1 MDNDSLNRKR
11 RQLEREQS
19 VVGTEISQLQDKLRI
34 LDDAYTHLKEEKTRF
49 GRIKT
54 AVSDAYK
61 RVSYWQGNNYNAF
74 TNEYNNTMGDCEAL
88 HGQIDRILDNINWKR
103 NDLNRQIA
111 YKQSLLK
118 GILSNLRSIETQ
130 WENWKN

>member
-1 MDNDSLNRKR
+1 M
-11 RQLEREQS
+11 
-19 VVGTEISQLQDKLRI
+19 V
-34 LDDAYTHLKEEKTRF
+34 DDAYTRLKEEKARF

-54 AVSDAYK
+54 AISDAYK

-118 GILSNLRSIETQ
+118 GILSNLRSIGTQ
-130 WENWKN
+130 LENWKN